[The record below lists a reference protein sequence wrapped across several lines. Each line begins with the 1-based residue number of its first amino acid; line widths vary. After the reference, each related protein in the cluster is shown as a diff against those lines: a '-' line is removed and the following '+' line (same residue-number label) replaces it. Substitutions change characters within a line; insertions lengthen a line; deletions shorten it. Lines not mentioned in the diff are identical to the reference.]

1 MNKTWK
7 RQVFRHT
14 ALYTAILM
22 FSHTGG
28 GGGAQAQTQ
37 TQTHKYAIVM
47 NGQNLPEVKWGQ
59 DYKKLAQKSNERQFT
74 HTTNFHI
81 KKNVTLSFNN
91 IDEVVAEKK
100 DVVVFG
106 TATYLPPY
114 GKVSGFD
121 ADKLKKR
128 GDALGWIK
136 TTKPGLVGYSYE
148 GVTCQ
153 NNYNNASSGCPE
165 LIYKTQFSFGQQG
178 LKKKTTG
185 GLDIAEDK
193 SRDNSPIY
201 KLQDYPGLGVSFN
214 LSSESLVKSIKY
226 NKIISSFSEGVTQQ
240 NGTQNQHK
248 DKNLVYTTGDYQ
260 YKNKYSSRYVGQNEH
275 SAIAF
280 YLNAKLHLLDK
291 KNIKNIA
298 QGKTVNLGTLKS
310 YVEPTAEWKNKR
322 QNYFQGNWTFEDK
335 GTVSVKLK
343 LPEVKAGRCVNKN
356 NPNPNAKAPSPAL
369 TAPALWFGPVQN
381 GKVQMYSASV
391 STYPDSSSSQIFL
404 QNLSRK
410 DDTSKPGRYSLKP
423 LSTSEIKSK
432 EPNFTG
438 RQTIIR
444 LDGRVQQIKLG
455 QSNNEVVGFNG
466 NSNNATFGIVSEG
479 SFMPDTSEWKKV
491 LLPWTVRVF
500 ADDSKFKEFNK
511 EEKDN
516 KPKYSQKY
524 RSRDNGKRERNL
536 GDIVNSPI
544 VAVGGYLATS
554 ANDGMVHIFK
564 KGNGGDERNYSLK
577 LSYIPGTMPRKDIEN
592 KDSTLAKEL
601 RAFAEK
607 GYVGDR
613 YGVDGGFVLRQ
624 VNLNGKDH
632 VFMFGAMGFG
642 GRGAYA
648 LDLTK
653 ADGSDPTKAS
663 LFDVK
668 DNGNNGNN
676 GNNRVEL
683 GYTVGTPQIGKT
695 HNGKY
700 AAFLASGYA
709 TKKIDDPT
717 NKTALYVY
725 DLENNGNLIKKIEVK
740 DGKGGLSSPTLV
752 DKDLDGTVDIA
763 YAGDRGGK
771 MYRFDLSG
779 QSPDQWTVRPIFEG
793 TKPIT
798 SAPAISQL
806 KDKRVVIFGTGSD
819 LSEEDVDNME
829 EQYIYGI
836 FDDDTATTG
845 TVNFSGSGGGLLE
858 QVLSRDNDNKTLF
871 LTDYKR
877 SDGSGSKGW
886 VVKLKDGQRV
896 TVKPTVVLRTAF
908 VTIRKYND
916 GGCGAETAILGINT
930 ADGGKLTKKSARPI
944 VPDAN
949 KDVAQYSGHK
959 QTTKGKS
966 IPIGCMQKGNEIVCP
981 NGYVYDKP
989 VNVRYL
995 DEKKTDG
1002 FSTTAD
1008 GDAGGSGIDP
1018 AGKRSGKNNRCFS
1031 QKGVRTLLMND
1042 LDSLDITGP
1051 TCGMKRISWREV
1063 FY

>member
-1 MNKTWK
+1 M
-7 RQVFRHT
+7 
-14 ALYTAILM
+14 A
-22 FSHTGG
+22 
-28 GGGAQAQTQ
+28 
-37 TQTHKYAIVM
+37 QTHKYAIIMNERNQLEVKG
-47 NGQNLPEVKWGQ
+47 NGQYSTIK
-59 DYKKLAQKSNERQFT
+59 DKDREREYTYHNHKQGGSS
-74 HTTNFHI
+74 
-81 KKNVTLSFNN
+81 VSFNN
-91 IDEVVAEKK
+91 SDELVSQQRGTA
-100 DVVVFG
+100 VFG

-121 ADKLKKR
+121 AGALKER
-128 GDALGWIK
+128 NNAVNWIH
-136 TTKPGLVGYSYE
+136 TTHPGLIGYSYA
-148 GVTCQ
+148 GVVCRDST
-153 NNYNNASSGCPE
+153 GCPK
-165 LIYKTQFSFGQQG
+165 LVYKTRFSFDNPD
-178 LKKKTTG
+178 LAKTGG
-185 GLDIAEDK
+185 GLDRHTEP

-201 KLQDYPGLGVSFN
+201 KLKDHPWLGVSFN
-214 LSSESLVKSIKY
+214 LGSENTVKNGNSF
-226 NKIISSFSEGVTQQ
+226 NKLISSFSE
-240 NGTQNQHK
+240 NNNNQTIVSTTESHPISLG
-248 DKNLVYTTGDYQ
+248 DGQREHTAVVY
-260 YKNKYSSRYVGQNEH
+260 
-275 SAIAF
+275 

-291 KNIKNIA
+291 KGIKDITN
-298 QGKTVNLGTLKS
+298 KTVQLGVLRPSIDVRLQRNTGLAGLLNFWASWDIKDNGQI
-310 YVEPTAEWKNKR
+310 P
-322 QNYFQGNWTFEDK
+322 
-335 GTVSVKLK
+335 VKLG
-343 LPEVKAGRCVNKN
+343 LPEVKAGRCINAN
-356 NPNPNAKAPSPAL
+356 NPNKSTKAPSPAL

-381 GKVQMYSASV
+381 GKMEMYSASV
-391 STYPDSSSSQIFL
+391 STYPDSSSSRIFL
-404 QNLSRK
+404 QNLKRK
-410 DDTSKPGRYSLKP
+410 NDPNKPGRYSLAT
-423 LSTSEIKSK
+423 LNKSDIESR
-432 EPNFTG
+432 EPTFTG
-438 RQTIIR
+438 RQTVIR
-444 LDGRVQQIKLG
+444 LDKGVHQIKLKG
-455 QSNNEVVGFNG
+455 NEVEGFKGNNG
-466 NSNNATFGIVSEG
+466 NDTFGIVSEG
-479 SFMPDTSEWKKV
+479 SFMPDDSEWKKV
-491 LLPWTVRVF
+491 LLPWTVRGVN
-500 ADDSKFKEFNK
+500 DDQFKTFNK
-511 EEKDN
+511 EEKN
-516 KPKYSQKY
+516 GKPKYSQKY
-524 RSRDNGKRERNL
+524 RSRDNGNNSKRDL

-564 KGNGGDERNYSLK
+564 KGNGDARNYSLK
-577 LSYIPGTMPRKDIEN
+577 LSYIPGTMPRKDIES

-624 VNLNGKDH
+624 VELSGQKH

-653 ADGSDPTKAS
+653 ADGNDPTKAS

-695 HNGKY
+695 HDGKY

-709 TKKIDDPT
+709 TKTIDDQQ

-725 DLENNGNLIKKIEVK
+725 DLESSGTLIKKIDVPG
-740 DGKGGLSSPTLV
+740 GKGGLSSPTLV
-752 DKDLDGTVDIA
+752 DKDLDGTIDIA
-763 YAGDRGGK
+763 YAGDRGGN

-779 QSPDQWTVRPIFEG
+779 NDPTKWSARAIFSG
-793 TKPIT
+793 NKPIT

-819 LSEEDVDNME
+819 LSEDDVLSTD
-829 EQYIYGI
+829 EQHIYGI
-836 FDDDTATTG
+836 FDNDTNTG
-845 TVNFSGSGGGLLE
+845 TAQDGLGKGLLE
-858 QVLSRDNDNKTLF
+858 QKLSEENKTLF

-877 SDGSGSKGW
+877 SDGSGDKGW
-886 VVKLKDGQRV
+886 VVKLQPGQRV

-944 VPDAN
+944 VPEAN
-949 KDVAQYSGHK
+949 TAVAQYSGHK
-959 QTTKGKS
+959 QTAKGKS
-966 IPIGCMQKGNEIVCP
+966 IPIGCMWKNNETVCP

>member
-28 GGGAQAQTQ
+28 GGGQAQAQ

-47 NGQNLPEVKWGQ
+47 NAQNLPEVKWGNQ
-59 DYKKLAQKSNERQFT
+59 YQSLTHKSNEREVI
-74 HTTNFHI
+74 HTSGFSLVKKHI
-81 KKNVTLSFNN
+81 SFSFNN
-91 IDEVVAEKK
+91 TDEVVAEKK
-100 DVVVFG
+100 DAVVFG
-106 TATYLPPY
+106 AATYLPPY

-121 ADKLKKR
+121 
-128 GDALGWIK
+128 
-136 TTKPGLVGYSYE
+136 TTKLTERKNAVDQIGTTHPGLVGYSYE
-148 GVTCQ
+148 GSTC
-153 NNYNNASSGCPE
+153 SSGGCPTVA
-165 LIYKTQFSFGQQG
+165 YRTQFTFGNSS
-178 LKKKTTG
+178 LAKKTNGG
-185 GLDIAEDK
+185 GLDIYEDK

-201 KLQDYPGLGVSFN
+201 KLKDHPWLGVSFN
-214 LSSESLVKSIKY
+214 LGGESSFKPKRQGSLV
-226 NKIISSFSEGVTQQ
+226 SSFSEDVTQQ
-240 NGTQNQHK
+240 NGADSQHK
-248 DKNLVYTTGDYQ
+248 GKNLVYTTDDYKSQ
-260 YKNKYSSRYVGQNEH
+260 NNKNHQDKHHAV
-275 SAIAF
+275 AF

-291 KNIKNIA
+291 KHITNIA
-298 QGKTVNLGTLKS
+298 QVGTVDLGTLKTRI
-310 YVEPTAEWKNKR
+310 EPTEAWKK
-322 QNYFQGNWTFEDK
+322 QNNNFFNGSWTYEEK
-335 GTVSVKLK
+335 GLVSVKLK

-432 EPNFTG
+432 EPTFTG
-438 RQTIIR
+438 RQTVIR
-444 LDGRVQQIKLG
+444 LDSGVQQIKLG
-455 QSNNEVVGFNG
+455 KNNNEVTGFNG

-491 LLPWTVRVF
+491 LLPWTVRGS
-500 ADDSKFKEFNK
+500 ADDNRFKSINQESSQ
-511 EEKDN
+511 
-516 KPKYSQKY
+516 YSQRY
-524 RSRDNGKRERNL
+524 RIRDNNSNRNL

-544 VAVGGYLATS
+544 VAVGEYLATS

-564 KGNGGDERNYSLK
+564 KNGGGDDRNYSLK
-577 LSYIPGTMPRKDIEN
+577 LSYIPGTMPRKDIES

-624 VNLNGKDH
+624 VERDGKTR

-653 ADGSDPTKAS
+653 AENGNPTAVS

-668 DNGNNGNN
+668 HDNSGNNSNN
-676 GNNRVEL
+676 SNNSVQL

-709 TKKIDDPT
+709 TKTIDDQQ

-725 DLENNGNLIKKIEVK
+725 DLESNNGTPIATINVP

-779 QSPDQWTVRPIFEG
+779 NNPNSWTVRTIFEG

-819 LSEEDVDNME
+819 LSEEDVDNKDI
-829 EQYIYGI
+829 QHVYGI
-836 FDDDTATTG
+836 FDNDTDTSVAKDG
-845 TVNFSGSGGGLLE
+845 QGNGLLE
-858 QVLSRDNDNKTLF
+858 QVLKKDGNTLF
-871 LTDYKR
+871 LSDYKR
-877 SDGSGSKGW
+877 SNGSGDKGW
-886 VVKLKDGQRV
+886 VVKLEAGQRV

-908 VTIRKYND
+908 VTIRKYTTD
-916 GGCGAETAILGINT
+916 GCGAETAILGINT

-944 VPDAN
+944 VPEAN
-949 KDVAQYSGHK
+949 TAVAQYSGHK
-959 QTTKGKS
+959 KTSSGKS
-966 IPIGCMQKGNEIVCP
+966 IPIGCMEKNGGTVCP

-1018 AGKRSGKNNRCFS
+1018 DGKRSGKNNRCFS

-1051 TCGMKRISWREV
+1051 TCGMKRISWREI

>member
-1 MNKTWK
+1 
-7 RQVFRHT
+7 
-14 ALYTAILM
+14 
-22 FSHTGG
+22 
-28 GGGAQAQTQ
+28 
-37 TQTHKYAIVM
+37 
-47 NGQNLPEVKWGQ
+47 
-59 DYKKLAQKSNERQFT
+59 
-74 HTTNFHI
+74 
-81 KKNVTLSFNN
+81 
-91 IDEVVAEKK
+91 
-100 DVVVFG
+100 
-106 TATYLPPY
+106 
-114 GKVSGFD
+114 
-121 ADKLKKR
+121 
-128 GDALGWIK
+128 
-136 TTKPGLVGYSYE
+136 
-148 GVTCQ
+148 
-153 NNYNNASSGCPE
+153 
-165 LIYKTQFSFGQQG
+165 
-178 LKKKTTG
+178 
-185 GLDIAEDK
+185 
-193 SRDNSPIY
+193 
-201 KLQDYPGLGVSFN
+201 
-214 LSSESLVKSIKY
+214 
-226 NKIISSFSEGVTQQ
+226 
-240 NGTQNQHK
+240 
-248 DKNLVYTTGDYQ
+248 
-260 YKNKYSSRYVGQNEH
+260 
-275 SAIAF
+275 
-280 YLNAKLHLLDK
+280 
-291 KNIKNIA
+291 
-298 QGKTVNLGTLKS
+298 
-310 YVEPTAEWKNKR
+310 
-322 QNYFQGNWTFEDK
+322 
-335 GTVSVKLK
+335 
-343 LPEVKAGRCVNKN
+343 
-356 NPNPNAKAPSPAL
+356 
-369 TAPALWFGPVQN
+369 
-381 GKVQMYSASV
+381 ASV
-391 STYPDSSSSQIFL
+391 STYPDSSSSRIFL
-404 QNLSRK
+404 QNLKRK
-410 DDTSKPGRYSLKP
+410 NDPNRPGRHSLATLNK
-423 LSTSEIKSK
+423 SDIESK
-432 EPNFTG
+432 EPTFTG
-438 RQTIIR
+438 RQTVIR
-444 LDGRVQQIKLG
+444 LDSGVQQIKLDR
-455 QSNNEVVGFNG
+455 NNAEVTGFNG
-466 NSNNATFGIVSEG
+466 NTNNDTFGIVSEG
-479 SFMPDTSEWKKV
+479 SFMPDASEWKKV
-491 LLPWTVRVF
+491 LLPWTVRGF

-511 EEKDN
+511 EENNDN
-516 KPKYSQKY
+516 KPKYSQRY
-524 RSRDNGKRERNL
+524 RIRENGNNGKRDL

-544 VAVGGYLATS
+544 VAVGEYLATS

-564 KGNGGDERNYSLK
+564 KNGGGDDRNYNLK
-577 LSYIPGTMPRKDIEN
+577 LSYIPGTMPRKDIQNTE
-592 KDSTLAKEL
+592 STLAKEL

-613 YGVDGGFVLRQ
+613 YGVDGGFVLRK
-624 VNLNGKDH
+624 VERNGKDH

-648 LDLTK
+648 LDLSK
-653 ADGSDPTKAS
+653 IDSGNGNLADVS

-668 DNGNNGNN
+668 HDKNGKNSNNG
-676 GNNRVEL
+676 VKL

-695 HNGKY
+695 HDGKY

-709 TKKIDDPT
+709 TKDINST
-717 NKTALYVY
+717 ENQTALYVY
-725 DLENNGNLIKKIEVK
+725 DLESNNGTLIRKIEVPS
-740 DGKGGLSSPTLV
+740 GKGGLSSPTLV
-752 DKDLDGTVDIA
+752 DKDLDGTIDIA
-763 YAGDRGGK
+763 YAGDRGGS

-779 QSPDQWTVRPIFEG
+779 NNPNSWTVRTIFEG

-819 LSEEDVDNME
+819 LSEEDVDNTD

-845 TVNFSGSGGGLLE
+845 SVNFSGSGGGLLE
-858 QVLSRDNDNKTLF
+858 QVLRRDNDNKTLF

-959 QTTKGKS
+959 KGINGKS

-1051 TCGMKRISWREV
+1051 TCGM
-1063 FY
+1063 

>member
-1 MNKTWK
+1 MNKTLK
-7 RQVFRHT
+7 RRVFRHT
-14 ALYTAILM
+14 ALYAAILM

-28 GGGAQAQTQ
+28 GGAQAE
-37 TQTHKYAIVM
+37 THNYAIVM
-47 NGQNLPEVKWGQ
+47 NEQNQLKVK
-59 DYKKLAQKSNERQFT
+59 QKDSYSTLREKDRERKFIYNKGWQGGGSVLFDNT
-74 HTTNFHI
+74 D
-81 KKNVTLSFNN
+81 TLVSRQSGT
-91 IDEVVAEKK
+91 A
-100 DVVVFG
+100 VFG

-121 ADKLKKR
+121 ANALKERNNAVDWIHTTRAGLAGYAYTNVICRSHQCPQLVYKTRFSFDNPDLAKR
-128 GDALGWIK
+128 G
-136 TTKPGLVGYSYE
+136 
-148 GVTCQ
+148 
-153 NNYNNASSGCPE
+153 
-165 LIYKTQFSFGQQG
+165 
-178 LKKKTTG
+178 G
-185 GLDIAEDK
+185 GLDRHTEP
-193 SRDNSPIY
+193 SRDNSLIY
-201 KLQDYPGLGVSFN
+201 KLKDHPWLGVSFN
-214 LSSESLVKSIKY
+214 LGSENTVKNSQSSSRL
-226 NKIISSFSEGVTQQ
+226 ISSFSED
-240 NGTQNQHK
+240 NNNQTI
-248 DKNLVYTTGDYQ
+248 VSTTENHPISLGD
-260 YKNKYSSRYVGQNEH
+260 GQREH
-275 SAIAF
+275 TAVAY

-291 KNIKNIA
+291 KGIKDIT
-298 QGKTVNLGTLKS
+298 GKTVRLGVLKPS
-310 YVEPTAEWKNKR
+310 IDVKTQRTGLGGLLSFHVKWDIKDTGQIPVEL
-322 QNYFQGNWTFEDK
+322 G
-335 GTVSVKLK
+335 
-343 LPEVKAGRCVNKN
+343 LPQIKAGRCINKP
-356 NPNPNAKAPSPAL
+356 NPNPKAQALSPAL

-432 EPNFTG
+432 EPTFTG
-438 RQTIIR
+438 RQTVIR
-444 LDGRVQQIKLG
+444 LDGGVRHIQLDR
-455 QSNNEVVGFNG
+455 NNEVTSFNDDNG
-466 NSNNATFGIVSEG
+466 TFGIVKERSVVPE
-479 SFMPDTSEWKKV
+479 SNEWKKV
-491 LLPWTVRVF
+491 LLPWTVR
-500 ADDSKFKEFNK
+500 ASNDDNQFKTINQQLNQQK
-511 EEKDN
+511 IQ
-516 KPKYSQKY
+516 YSQRY
-524 RSRDNGKRERNL
+524 RIRDNGNRDL

-544 VAVGGYLATS
+544 VAVGEYLATS

-564 KGNGGDERNYSLK
+564 QSGGDKRSYNLK
-577 LSYIPGTMPRKDIEN
+577 LSYIPGTMPRQYFDN
-592 KDSTLAKEL
+592 DTSALKDSTLAKEL
-601 RAFAEK
+601 RTFAEK

-624 VNLNGKDH
+624 VEWKGQNR

-653 ADGSDPTKAS
+653 AENGDPTAVS

-668 DNGNNGNN
+668 HDNNGKNSNN
-676 GNNRVEL
+676 SNNSVEL

-709 TKKIDDPT
+709 TKQIDSGENT
-717 NKTALYVY
+717 TALYVY
-725 DLENNGNLIKKIEVK
+725 DLENNNGTLIRKIEVTG
-740 DGKGGLSSPTLV
+740 GKGGLSSPTLV

-763 YAGDRGGK
+763 YAGDRGGN
-771 MYRFDLSG
+771 MYRFDLSS
-779 QSPDQWTVRPIFEG
+779 QDPKQWSARAIFKG
-793 TKPIT
+793 DKPIT
-798 SAPAISQL
+798 SAPAVSKL

-944 VPDAN
+944 VPEAN
-949 KDVAQYSGHK
+949 TAVAQYSGHK

-966 IPIGCMQKGNEIVCP
+966 IPIGCMPKGNEIVCP

-1008 GDAGGSGIDP
+1008 GDAGGSGTFKEGKKP
-1018 AGKRSGKNNRCFS
+1018 ARNNRCFS
-1031 QKGVRTLLMND
+1031 GKGVRTLLMND

>member
-1 MNKTWK
+1 MNKTLK

-28 GGGAQAQTQ
+28 GGQAQAQ
-37 TQTHKYAIVM
+37 TQTHKYAIVL
-47 NGQNLPEVKWGQ
+47 NAQKLPEVKWGSSYTSLGHK
-59 DYKKLAQKSNERQFT
+59 DKDLQFT
-74 HTTNFHI
+74 HTSNFGI
-81 KKNVTLSFNN
+81 KKNIILSFNN
-91 IDEVVAEKK
+91 TDEVVAEKK
-100 DVVVFG
+100 DAVVFG
-106 TATYLPPY
+106 AATYLPPY

-121 ADKLKKR
+121 DKRLTERKNAV
-128 GDALGWIK
+128 DWIG

-148 GVTCQ
+148 DVTC
-153 NNYNNASSGCPE
+153 NSSNCPE
-165 LIYKTQFSFGQQG
+165 VSYKTQFTFDKHQ
-178 LKKKTTG
+178 LAKKKTDNK
-185 GLDIAEDK
+185 LDIYEDK

-201 KLQDYPGLGVSFN
+201 KLPDYPGLGVSFN
-214 LSSESLVKSIKY
+214 LSGESTVKPKRLSQLV
-226 NKIISSFSEGVTQQ
+226 SSFSEDVTQQ
-240 NGTQNQHK
+240 NGANSPYK
-248 DKNLVYTTGDYQ
+248 DKNLVYTTDDYRNQ
-260 YKNKYSSRYVGQNEH
+260 GNHNHQDKH
-275 SAIAF
+275 HAIIF

-291 KNIKNIA
+291 KQIKNIA
-298 QGKTVNLGTLKS
+298 QGKTFNLGTLKPRIDLT
-310 YVEPTAEWKNKR
+310 EAWKNR
-322 QNYFQGNWTFEDK
+322 NGGFFNNGNWTFEDK
-335 GTVSVKLK
+335 GEVSVKLS
-343 LPEVKAGRCVNKN
+343 LPQVKAGRCINKA
-356 NPNPNAKAPSPAL
+356 NPNPKAQALSPAL
-369 TAPALWFGPVQN
+369 TAPALWFGAGQD
-381 GKVQMYSASV
+381 GKAQMYSASV
-391 STYPDSSSSQIFL
+391 STYPDSSSSRIFL
-404 QNLSRK
+404 QNLERK
-410 DDTSKPGRYSLKP
+410 TDPGRPGRYSLKP
-423 LSTSEIKSK
+423 LNEAQIKSK
-432 EPNFTG
+432 EPSFTS

-444 LDGRVQQIKLG
+444 LDGGVQQIKLG
-455 QSNNEVVGFNG
+455 RNNDEVVNFNG
-466 NSNNATFGIVSEG
+466 NNGNNATFGIVKDLG
-479 SFMPDTSEWKKV
+479 VDPDANEWKKV
-491 LLPWTVRVF
+491 LLPWTVRGFSNDNEFV
-500 ADDSKFKEFNK
+500 KFNK
-511 EEKDN
+511 ESD
-516 KPKYSQKY
+516 KYSQRY
-524 RSRDNGKRERNL
+524 RIRENGNNSKRDL

-544 VAVGGYLATS
+544 VAVGEYLATS

-564 KGNGGDERNYSLK
+564 KGNGDARNYSLK
-577 LSYIPGTMPRKDIEN
+577 LSYIPGTMPRKDIES

-613 YGVDGGFVLRQ
+613 YGVDGGFVLRE
-624 VNLNGKDH
+624 VERGGKKH

-653 ADGSDPTKAS
+653 ADDNDPTKAS

-683 GYTVGTPQIGKT
+683 GYTVGTPQIGKI
-695 HNGKY
+695 HNDKY

-709 TKKIDDPT
+709 TKDVNSNDNT
-717 NKTALYVY
+717 TALYVY
-725 DLENNGNLIKKIEVK
+725 DLENNGTLIRKIEVK

-752 DKDLDGTVDIA
+752 DKDLDGIVDIA
-763 YAGDRGGK
+763 YAGDRGGN

-779 QSPDQWTVRPIFEG
+779 QDPSQWTVRPIFEG

-819 LSEEDVDNME
+819 LSEEDVDNTD

-845 TVNFSGSGGGLLE
+845 SVNFSGSGGGLLE

-886 VVKLKDGQRV
+886 VVKLEAGQRV

-908 VTIRKYND
+908 VTIHKYTGTD
-916 GGCGAETAILGINT
+916 KCGAETAILGINT

-944 VPDAN
+944 VPEAN
-949 KDVAQYSGHK
+949 QAVAQYSGHK
-959 QTTKGKS
+959 KGTNGKS
-966 IPIGCMQKGNEIVCP
+966 IPIGCMEKNGGTVCP

-1008 GDAGGSGIDP
+1008 GDAGGSGTFKEGKKP
-1018 AGKRSGKNNRCFS
+1018 ARNNRCFS
-1031 QKGVRTLLMND
+1031 GKG
-1042 LDSLDITGP
+1042 
-1051 TCGMKRISWREV
+1051 
-1063 FY
+1063 

>member
-1 MNKTWK
+1 M
-7 RQVFRHT
+7 
-14 ALYTAILM
+14 A
-22 FSHTGG
+22 
-28 GGGAQAQTQ
+28 
-37 TQTHKYAIVM
+37 QTHKYAIIMNDRNQLEVKG
-47 NGQNLPEVKWGQ
+47 NGQYSTIK
-59 DYKKLAQKSNERQFT
+59 DKDREREYTYHQGRGGGGS
-74 HTTNFHI
+74 
-81 KKNVTLSFNN
+81 VSFNN
-91 IDEVVAEKK
+91 SDELVSQQSGTA
-100 DVVVFG
+100 VFG

-121 ADKLKKR
+121 ADALKER
-128 GDALGWIK
+128 NNAAGWIR
-136 TTKPGLVGYSYE
+136 TTRIALAGYSYAN
-148 GVTCQ
+148 VVCRS
-153 NNYNNASSGCPE
+153 NAGCPK
-165 LIYKTQFSFGQQG
+165 LVYKTQFSFDNPDLAKIG
-178 LKKKTTG
+178 G
-185 GLDIAEDK
+185 GLDRHTEP

-201 KLQDYPGLGVSFN
+201 KLKDHPWLGVSFN
-214 LSSESLVKSIKY
+214 LSAKGTANDGKTI
-226 NKIISSFSEGVTQQ
+226 NKFDEKNS
-240 NGTQNQHK
+240 NN
-248 DKNLVYTTGDYQ
+248 NLVYTTESGDISLGNRDRETTAMAY
-260 YKNKYSSRYVGQNEH
+260 
-275 SAIAF
+275 

-291 KNIKNIA
+291 KQIQNITN
-298 QGKTVNLGTLKS
+298 KTVQLGVLRPS
-310 YVEPTAEWKNKR
+310 IDVR
-322 QNYFQGNWTFEDK
+322 QGNTGISGLLTFWARWDIK
-335 GTVSVKLK
+335 DTGQIPVKLK
-343 LPEVKAGRCVNKN
+343 LPEVKAGRCINAN
-356 NPNPNAKAPSPAL
+356 NPNKSTKAPSPAL

-381 GKVQMYSASV
+381 GKAEMYSASV
-391 STYPDSSSSQIFL
+391 STYPDSSSSRIYL
-404 QNLSRK
+404 QNLKRK
-410 DDTSKPGRYSLKP
+410 TDPNKPGRYSLAD
-423 LSTSEIKSK
+423 LSASDIQSK
-432 EPNFTG
+432 EPTFTS
-438 RQTIIR
+438 RQTVIR
-444 LDGRVQQIKLG
+444 LDKGVHQIKLDK
-455 QSNNEVVGFNG
+455 SNEATGLNG
-466 NSNNATFGIVSEG
+466 NTNNNTFGIVKDLGVE
-479 SFMPDTSEWKKV
+479 PDTNEWKKV
-491 LLPWTVRVF
+491 LLPWTVRGS
-500 ADDSKFKEFNK
+500 ADDNRFKSINQESS
-511 EEKDN
+511 
-516 KPKYSQKY
+516 KYSQRY
-524 RSRDNGKRERNL
+524 RIRDNNGNRNL

-564 KGNGGDERNYSLK
+564 KGNGVDERNYSLK
-577 LSYIPGTMPRKDIEN
+577 LSYIPGTMPRQYFDN
-592 KDSTLAKEL
+592 DTSALKDSTLAKEL
-601 RAFAEK
+601 HAFAEK
-607 GYVGDR
+607 SYVGDR

-624 VNLNGKDH
+624 VELSGKKH

-642 GRGAYA
+642 GKGAYA

-653 ADGSDPTKAS
+653 AENGNPTAVS

-668 DNGNNGNN
+668 HDNNGKNSNN
-676 GNNRVEL
+676 SVQL

-709 TKKIDDPT
+709 TKTIDDQQ

-725 DLENNGNLIKKIEVK
+725 DLESSGTLIKKIEVPNS
-740 DGKGGLSSPTLV
+740 KGGLSSPTLV

-763 YAGDRGGK
+763 YAGDRGGN

-779 QSPDQWTVRPIFEG
+779 NNPNSWTVRTIFEG

-819 LSEEDVDNME
+819 LSEDDVDNKDI
-829 EQYIYGI
+829 QHVYGI
-836 FDDDTATTG
+836 FDNDTDTG
-845 TVNFSGSGGGLLE
+845 TAQDGQGKGLLE
-858 QVLSRDNDNKTLF
+858 QVLSEENKTLF

-877 SDGSGSKGW
+877 SNGSGSKGW
-886 VVKLKDGQRV
+886 MVKLQPGQRV

-908 VTIRKYND
+908 VTIRKYKDN
-916 GGCGAETAILGINT
+916 GCGAETAILGINT

-944 VPDAN
+944 VPAAN
-949 KDVAQYSGHK
+949 QAVAQYSGHK

>member
-28 GGGAQAQTQ
+28 GGGQAQAQTN
-37 TQTHKYAIVM
+37 KYAIVM
-47 NGQNLPEVKWGQ
+47 NAQKLPEVKWGSS
-59 DYKKLAQKSNERQFT
+59 YNSLSVKSNEREVT
-74 HTTNFHI
+74 HTSSLGI
-81 KKNVTLSFNN
+81 RKNVSFLFNN
-91 IDEVVAEKK
+91 TDQVVAEKK
-100 DVVVFG
+100 DAVVFG
-106 TATYLPPY
+106 AATYLPPY

-121 ADKLKKR
+121 VVKLTER
-128 GDALGWIK
+128 NNAVDWIG
-136 TTKPGLVGYSYE
+136 TTHPGLIGYSYE
-148 GVTCQ
+148 NSTC
-153 NNYNNASSGCPE
+153 SSSNCPE
-165 LIYKTQFSFGQQG
+165 VNYRTQFTFNSNE
-178 LKKKTTG
+178 LKKNGNDGK
-185 GLDIAEDK
+185 LDIYEDK

-201 KLQDYPGLGVSFN
+201 KLKDHPGLGVSFN
-214 LSSESLVKSIKY
+214 LGGE
-226 NKIISSFSEGVTQQ
+226 SSFKPKRNNQLVSSFREDVQ
-240 NGTQNQHK
+240 NNQHK
-248 DKNLVYTTGDYQ
+248 ENLVYTTDDYNN
-260 YKNKYSSRYVGQNEH
+260 KNNRNHQDKHHAV
-275 SAIAF
+275 AF

-291 KNIKNIA
+291 KQIKNIA
-298 QGKTVNLGTLKS
+298 KGSELKLGELKTRI
-310 YVEPTAEWKNKR
+310 EPTDRWKN
-322 QNYFQGNWTFEDK
+322 QNGNFFNGGTWTYEDK
-335 GTVSVKLK
+335 GVVSVKLK
-343 LPEVKAGRCVNKN
+343 LPQVKADRCINK
-356 NPNPNAKAPSPAL
+356 PNPNKNSKAPSPAL

-391 STYPDSSSSQIFL
+391 STYPDSSSSRIFL
-404 QNLSRK
+404 QNLKRK
-410 DDTSKPGRYSLKP
+410 NDPNKPGRYSLAD

-432 EPNFTG
+432 EPSFTG

-444 LDGRVQQIKLG
+444 LDGGVREIKLDRSDEATG
-455 QSNNEVVGFNG
+455 LNG
-466 NSNNATFGIVSEG
+466 NDGKNETFGIVSEG

-491 LLPWTVRVF
+491 LLPWTVR
-500 ADDSKFKEFNK
+500 ASNDDGQFNTFNK
-511 EEKDN
+511 EEN
-516 KPKYSQKY
+516 NGKPKYSQKY
-524 RSRDNGKRERNL
+524 RSRDTNNGNRNL

-544 VAVGGYLATS
+544 VAVGEYLATS

-564 KGNGGDERNYSLK
+564 QSGGDKRSYNLK
-577 LSYIPGTMPRKDIEN
+577 LSYIPGTMPRKDIQNTE
-592 KDSTLAKEL
+592 STLAKEL
-601 RAFAEK
+601 RTFAEK

-624 VNLNGKDH
+624 VNNLNGQDR

-653 ADGSDPTKAS
+653 ADGSDPTAVS

-668 DNGNNGNN
+668 NDNNGKNSNN
-676 GNNRVEL
+676 SNNRVEL

-709 TKKIDDPT
+709 TKDINNGE

-725 DLENNGNLIKKIEVK
+725 DLESSGTLIKKIDVPG
-740 DGKGGLSSPTLV
+740 GKGGLSSPTLV

-771 MYRFDLSG
+771 MYRFDLSS

-798 SAPAISQL
+798 SAPAVSKL

-819 LSEEDVDNME
+819 LSEEDVDKMD

-836 FDDDTATTG
+836 FDDDTAATG
-845 TVNFSGSGGGLLE
+845 TVNFTGTGGGLLE
-858 QVLSRDNDNKTLF
+858 QHLTEENKTLF

-916 GGCGAETAILGINT
+916 GGCGAQTAILGINT

-959 QTTKGKS
+959 KGTNGKS
-966 IPIGCMQKGNEIVCP
+966 IPIGCMEKNGGTVCP

-1018 AGKRSGKNNRCFS
+1018 DGKRAGKNNRCFS

-1063 FY
+1063 F